1 MGQIRPHVG
10 QPHSMAF
17 LCRTSCLAL
26 TMCSLMW
33 LLSASVISSLVRV
46 LHRVAQRAASATQ
59 PVEPRA
65 LSTLLSALQP
75 ECDVDAPSGIQGLKH
90 CLSSPFHGTWWWYEK
105 IYIYISPADD
115 ATCGVIKERQVDTS
129 GPSAGQCWV
138 TVSDLEDLIVCW
150 LCWVVFLVLTV
161 MTNSIRHFFQDCD
174 TLSVCLWY
182 HWRRTGSPT
191 CHISCKLQ
199 IGVMVGTIWAAC
211 IPAEKHYLYM
221 CRDLLCVRWIV

>member
-105 IYIYISPADD
+105 KIYIYI
-115 ATCGVIKERQVDTS
+115 TS
-129 GPSAGQCWV
+129 WWCNMWCHKGKTSWYIRAFSRSVLSYSFRLGGSYCMLTLLSGLPSAHCDDKFHK
-138 TVSDLEDLIVCW
+138 T
-150 LCWVVFLVLTV
+150 FLPG
-161 MTNSIRHFFQDCD
+161 
-174 TLSVCLWY
+174 LWY
-182 HWRRTGSPT
+182 TFSLLVIPLETHRVTHLSYILQTANRGHGWNNL
-191 CHISCKLQ
+191 SC
-199 IGVMVGTIWAAC
+199 M
-211 IPAEKHYLYM
+211 YS
-221 CRDLLCVRWIV
+221 CRKTLPVHV